1 MNLEPRNFAVAG
13 RWSGRKRVE
22 RLLTVEEV
30 AAWLRISKRTVRQW
44 VLDEYIPFLKI
55 GALVRFAPSSV
66 REWLG
71 NRETVGRATRR
82 LTVGL
87 D

>member
-1 MNLEPRNFAVAG
+1 M
-13 RWSGRKRVE
+13 E

-30 AAWLRISKRTVRQW
+30 AAWLGISKRTVRQW

-55 GALVRFAPSSV
+55 GALVRFAPASI
-66 REWLG
+66 REWLRK
-71 NRETVGRATRR
+71 RETDGRTTRR
-82 LTVGL
+82 LAVGL